1 MESVEFSD
9 FAKIV
14 LKTGKIISAEK
25 VAGTDKLVRIEV
37 DIGEEKRQLVAG
49 IAKDYP
55 AEKLV
60 GKTIIVVANL
70 KPKKVFGIESQGM
83 LLAVQDEKGVSLL
96 TTDREVRPGLNV
108 L

>member
-1 MESVEFSD
+1 MEMVEFSD

-25 VAGTDKLVRIEV
+25 VAGTEKLVRMQV
-37 DIGEEKRQLVAG
+37 DVGEEKRQLVAG
-49 IAKDYP
+49 IAKDYSP
-55 AEKLV
+55 EKLV
-60 GKTIIVVANL
+60 GKTIIVVVNL

-83 LLAVQDEKGVSLL
+83 LLAVEDEKGVSVL
-96 TTDREVRPGLNV
+96 TADREVKAGLKV